1 MRLSRFWLVWGMV
14 LLLLIGCNRDTAKQ
28 DLPSGVLYQDDFE
41 TNSGNW
47 ILESDMD
54 AEATIT
60 EGQLRLAINSPNLVA
75 WAELSGHKFDD
86 FVLEVDAS
94 QLAGPDDNSYGVIFR
109 MKEQTEFY
117 RFDVS
122 GDGYY
127 EFSRRNDDEAN
138 PWTSITEW
146 LDSDAIH
153 KGASTNQIK
162 IEAEGDHFSFYV
174 NGQLVVEADDNSYRS
189 GGVGLDAGSFSEA
202 GVQVAFDNLTVSEP
216 QQGQ

>member
-1 MRLSRFWLVWGMV
+1 MRLFRCWLVCGAV
-14 LLLLIGCNRDTAKQ
+14 LLLLIGCNRDNAEEE
-28 DLPSGVLYQDDFE
+28 LPAGVLLQEDFE

-60 EGQLRLAINSPNLVA
+60 GGQLQLVINSANLVA
-75 WAELSGHKFDD
+75 WAELSGRKYDD

-127 EFSRRNDDEAN
+127 EFSRRNNDEIN

-146 LDSDAIH
+146 LASDAIH

-162 IEAEGDHFSFYV
+162 IVAQGSHFTFYV
-174 NGQLVVEADDNSYRS
+174 NGQQVAESDDDNYRS
-189 GGVGLDAGSFSEA
+189 GTIGLDAGSFSEA
-202 GVQVAFDNLTVSEP
+202 GVQVAFDNLTISEP
-216 QQGQ
+216 